1 MKRIAVLFVLLLPLM
16 MSACVVI
23 HVPGDTPASS
33 PAASSGVIASP
44 SEPTATQD
52 YVSATPEFT
61 SASALPITPAVTNT
75 PYSEPALYSSY
86 AYMTAYHPAS
96 GVADFDYFDML
107 RGEDAVKWMVEKEGY
122 SQIEAEAIAADFTD
136 SEFIE
141 KNENPQVRGIDLNAV
156 ELKLMFDADGDEMM
170 PGGPVSSSVAILSEL
185 YAHHP
190 SLVLDTYFYYI
201 EVENGEAVS
210 VTQVYWP

>member
-1 MKRIAVLFVLLLPLM
+1 MKRIAVLLLLLLPLM

-23 HVPGDTPASS
+23 HVPGDAPASS

-44 SEPTATQD
+44 SEPA
-52 YVSATPEFT
+52 ATPAYVTPTPPVF
-61 SASALPITPAVTNT
+61 TPALSSAPAATNT
-75 PYSEPALYSSY
+75 PYSEPALHSSY

-122 SQIEAEAIAADFTD
+122 SQAEAEAIAADFAD

-156 ELKLMFDADGDEMM
+156 ELKLMFDADGDEML
-170 PGGPVSSSVAILSEL
+170 PGGPVSSSVATLNEL
-185 YAHHP
+185 YAHSP
-190 SLVLDTYFYYI
+190 TLVLDTYFYYI
-201 EVENGEAVS
+201 KVKDGEAVS

>member
-1 MKRIAVLFVLLLPLM
+1 MKRIAVLFLLLLPLM

-23 HVPGDTPASS
+23 HVPGDAPASS
-33 PAASSGVIASP
+33 PAAPSSGIPSP
-44 SEPTATQD
+44 LEPTATPA
-52 YVSATPEFT
+52 YVSPAPPT
-61 SASALPITPAVTNT
+61 LTPALSFAPAATNT
-75 PYSEPALYSSY
+75 PGSGPALYTSY
-86 AYMTAYHPAS
+86 AHMTAYHPAS

-122 SQIEAEAIAADFTD
+122 SEAEAEQIAADFAD

-141 KNENPQVRGIDLNAV
+141 KNENPQIRSIDLNGV
-156 ELKLMFDADGDEMM
+156 ELKLMFDADGNEMLT
-170 PGGPVSSSVAILSEL
+170 GGPASSSVAILNEL
-185 YAHHP
+185 YAHRP
-190 SLVLDTYFYYI
+190 FLVLDTYFYYI